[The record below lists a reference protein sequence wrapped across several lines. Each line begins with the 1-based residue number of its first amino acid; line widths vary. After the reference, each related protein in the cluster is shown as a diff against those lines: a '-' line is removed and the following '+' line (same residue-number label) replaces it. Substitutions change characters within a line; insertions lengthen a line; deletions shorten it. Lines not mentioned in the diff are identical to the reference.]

1 MKKCQRFARVMACA
15 AVILVLPW
23 SALTAATVSSTEG
36 AKILSAIERAGI
48 SGVKLDLNVRVPVP
62 GAAGHPPV
70 DLWATVI
77 SAASGEQRPTILVAT
92 PYRREI
98 IMMLYLPLVARG
110 YNLMALDLRG
120 TGSAEGVWTSFDPVE
135 HYDVKYVV
143 DSWIP
148 SRAWSDGDVGM
159 IGPSYM
165 GIIQYLAAG
174 LIDRDENGEPLHLKA
189 IFPMVPMSDAYRDI
203 VMHGGN
209 VDLEFIPMWLGGVDI
224 LGALPSLLI
233 LGENEFNTSQED
245 IQEAV
250 DVWKAHIDNIPVTL
264 GWIMDYGHSFDSVFY
279 DQKSPMIYWPIKP
292 AGGWELPE
300 GDNVIPSRLPV
311 FTVGGWFD
319 IFTRGTLNNYQYG
332 LSRHST
338 SDKAMIVG
346 EWYHLDGSLGLGL
359 NSLMMGDLPARWFD
373 WKIKGNGDCFM
384 KEFPVM
390 LYVMGENRWRV
401 EKSWP
406 LPASRTEKRTLYL
419 SKSRPGE
426 IDGDW
431 YTDNWLN
438 LYDSKIFS
446 LRESASACAAGGSTP
461 VVNHAADLLNIHGTF
476 SRSSVRWLMGLMA
489 LPAQAVK
496 ALSGRDVSAGMF
508 YEDERYDERKVV
520 TFTTEELDEDVE
532 IVGPVLVSFWAKTRF
547 TQQLTQLLITQMV
560 NAIKDGGNIDTNLI
574 LDLMNRRDVQWTV
587 ELNDVYP
594 DGRARNISSGWLSA
608 WHRQYNPNEPAGLT
622 EHALD
627 PDYVPFD
634 PFYDG
639 PDREPKEIIENHLY
653 QYAVELWPTCN
664 VFKKGH
670 RIRISI
676 SASDFPH
683 LLPIL
688 RPSSSTIVIDAAHQ
702 AKLDYTVTRPGGQGV
717 TWKWIDNADN
727 YLLTHVD
734 PADPEDAAD
743 GGTVLSG
750 GVEGDST
757 AGDDSDEGGSSF
769 GCGSLAMAHTGAGGA
784 SAVSGM
790 MGALGLML
798 LPLGVIMGVRRWR
811 RGRR

>member
-1 MKKCQRFARVMACA
+1 
-15 AVILVLPW
+15 
-23 SALTAATVSSTEG
+23 
-36 AKILSAIERAGI
+36 
-48 SGVKLDLNVRVPVP
+48 
-62 GAAGHPPV
+62 
-70 DLWATVI
+70 
-77 SAASGEQRPTILVAT
+77 
-92 PYRREI
+92 
-98 IMMLYLPLVARG
+98 
-110 YNLMALDLRG
+110 
-120 TGSAEGVWTSFDPVE
+120 
-135 HYDVKYVV
+135 
-143 DSWIP
+143 
-148 SRAWSDGDVGM
+148 
-159 IGPSYM
+159 M

-250 DVWKAHIDNIPVTL
+250 DAWKAHIDNIPVTL

-461 VVNHAADLLNIHGTF
+461 VVTTPPTF
-476 SRSSVRWLMGLMA
+476 
-489 LPAQAVK
+489 
-496 ALSGRDVSAGMF
+496 
-508 YEDERYDERKVV
+508 
-520 TFTTEELDEDVE
+520 
-532 IVGPVLVSFWAKTRF
+532 
-547 TQQLTQLLITQMV
+547 
-560 NAIKDGGNIDTNLI
+560 
-574 LDLMNRRDVQWTV
+574 
-587 ELNDVYP
+587 
-594 DGRARNISSGWLSA
+594 
-608 WHRQYNPNEPAGLT
+608 
-622 EHALD
+622 
-627 PDYVPFD
+627 
-634 PFYDG
+634 
-639 PDREPKEIIENHLY
+639 
-653 QYAVELWPTCN
+653 
-664 VFKKGH
+664 
-670 RIRISI
+670 
-676 SASDFPH
+676 
-683 LLPIL
+683 
-688 RPSSSTIVIDAAHQ
+688 
-702 AKLDYTVTRPGGQGV
+702 
-717 TWKWIDNADN
+717 
-727 YLLTHVD
+727 
-734 PADPEDAAD
+734 
-743 GGTVLSG
+743 
-750 GVEGDST
+750 
-757 AGDDSDEGGSSF
+757 
-769 GCGSLAMAHTGAGGA
+769 
-784 SAVSGM
+784 
-790 MGALGLML
+790 
-798 LPLGVIMGVRRWR
+798 
-811 RGRR
+811 